1 VTEER
6 GREGQRALGWAEAE
20 RGSWASCCAG
30 PKGTAGGGEGV
41 GPSGQKDGE
50 GRGFFP
56 FSFVC
61 FLFVYF
67 FYFQVFSKQFQINSK
82 KYFDFAQKHNT
93 MKINASKGLHKQVAK
108 SYNKF

>member
-1 VTEER
+1 MTEER

-50 GRGFFP
+50 GGGFFP

-61 FLFVYF
+61 YLFVSF
-67 FYFQVFSKQFQINSK
+67 FISKSFQSSFKSIRKNILTLLK
-82 KYFDFAQKHNT
+82 NT
-93 MKINASKGLHKQVAK
+93 IQ
-108 SYNKF
+108 